1 MKKKFEVIVE
11 ALQDAGCNNGRYPE
25 YRVFRVGD
33 GKAVA
38 AGITCR
44 CGRGCSGTDDLSG
57 YYE

>member
-11 ALQDAGCNNGRYPE
+11 ALEDAGCNNGRYPE
-25 YRVFRVGD
+25 YRVMVD
-33 GKAVA
+33 GKVVA
-38 AGITCR
+38 AGVTCR

>member
-1 MKKKFEVIVE
+1 MKKKFEIIVE
-11 ALQDAGCNNGRYPE
+11 VMEDAGCNNGRYPG
-25 YRVFRVGD
+25 YKVVSD
-33 GKAVA
+33 GKVVA